1 MHVLDVLISCTD
13 CTAPACTACTPV
25 LQVAPG
31 EREVVEQLVRRCMEG
46 ADGGLLC
53 VPLTVDVAVGES
65 WGEAQ

>member
-1 MHVLDVLISCTD
+1 MMPCHSLSHT
-13 CTAPACTACTPV
+13 
-25 LQVAPG
+25 QVAPG
-31 EREVVEQLVRRCMEG
+31 EREVVEQLVRSCMAG